1 MANPFVHIELQ
12 TKDLQRAKTFYQ
24 DLFDW
29 SYDELPAPGPAGTY
43 TMINTGSQ
51 PGGGMFT
58 NPEPK
63 VPPHWLVYVGVDDIR
78 AKTDQ
83 ARELGATIAQDVL
96 EVGEHGWLSVII
108 DPTGAALGLW
118 QGKEGHP

>member
-1 MANPFVHIELQ
+1 MANPFIHIELQ
-12 TKDLQRAKTFYQ
+12 TKDLDSAKAFYSN
-24 DLFDW
+24 LFDW
-29 SYDELPAPGPAGTY
+29 NFEEVPAPGPSGMY

-51 PGGGMFT
+51 PGGGMFN

-63 VPPHWLVYVGVDDIR
+63 VPPHWLTYVGVDDIR

-83 ARELGATIAQDVL
+83 ARQLGATIAQDVM
-96 EVGEHGWLSVII
+96 EIGGHGWLSVII

-118 QGKEGHP
+118 QGREGHA